1 MKTKSYS
8 WPLAVV
14 AVVGAFALMI
24 PNAVAAFTSTV
35 TSQTNSARAGTLSTI
50 FVDSSGAVLST
61 PIISVANAQPGMS
74 AQSTS
79 IRIKNVG
86 SLPATARLHAVNVAA
101 STPSSLN
108 DVLLATITDASSR
121 VLYSGNISGI
131 DVSLAS
137 IAASSQSVLDLNITW
152 PDLPNV
158 DDNPYQDSSLSF
170 EVALDA
176 SSI

>member
-1 MKTKSYS
+1 
-8 WPLAVV
+8 
-14 AVVGAFALMI
+14 
-24 PNAVAAFTSTV
+24 
-35 TSQTNSARAGTLSTI
+35 
-50 FVDSSGAVLST
+50 
-61 PIISVANAQPGMS
+61 
-74 AQSTS
+74 
-79 IRIKNVG
+79 
-86 SLPATARLHAVNVAA
+86 VNVAA
-101 STPSSLN
+101 STSSSLN